1 MERTFMNKLLIIL
14 TACAFGLVLS
24 STGIAADQPSP
35 EKGASPEVSQPD
47 TQAPPA
53 DKAGDVTADKSTQT
67 DPQAAPN
74 TKPAS
79 EASDKASKP
88 EDVSEAYTAA
98 LKKCDALSG
107 VQKDACEEKAKKEHG
122 KM

>member
-1 MERTFMNKLLIIL
+1 MNKLLINL

-24 STGIAADQPSP
+24 STVIAADQMAPEKDSSP
-35 EKGASPEVSQPD
+35 EAAQSD
-47 TQAPPA
+47 TQAAPN
-53 DKAGDVTADKSTQT
+53 DKAGGTTVDKSTQT

-79 EASDKASKP
+79 VAADKANKS

-107 VQKDACEEKAKKEHG
+107 AEKEACEKKAKKEKG
-122 KM
+122 NM

>member
-1 MERTFMNKLLIIL
+1 MNNLLINL

-24 STGIAADQPSP
+24 STVIAADQMAPGKDSSP
-35 EKGASPEVSQPD
+35 EAAQSD
-47 TQAPPA
+47 TQAPN
-53 DKAGDVTADKSTQT
+53 DKAGGMTTDKSTQT

-79 EASDKASKP
+79 VAADKANKS

-107 VQKDACEEKAKKEHG
+107 AEKEACEKKAKKEKG
-122 KM
+122 NM

>member
-1 MERTFMNKLLIIL
+1 MNKLLINL

-24 STGIAADQPSP
+24 STGIAADQTSP
-35 EKGASPEVSQPD
+35 EKGAAPEVSQPD

-53 DKAGDVTADKSTQT
+53 DKAGDMSADKSTQT

-79 EASDKASKP
+79 EAAADKGNKP
-88 EDVSEAYTAA
+88 EDVNEAYTAA

-107 VQKDACEEKAKKEHG
+107 AQKDTCEKKAKKEHG

>member
-1 MERTFMNKLLIIL
+1 MNKLLISL
-14 TACAFGLVLS
+14 TACAFGLALS
-24 STGIAADQPSP
+24 STGIAADQMAP

-79 EASDKASKP
+79 EASDKANKP

-98 LKKCDALSG
+98 LKKCESLSG
-107 VQKDACEEKAKKEHG
+107 AEKEACEKKAKKEKG
-122 KM
+122 NM

>member
-1 MERTFMNKLLIIL
+1 MNKLLINL

-24 STGIAADQPSP
+24 STVIAADQMSP
-35 EKGASPEVSQPD
+35 EKDASPEISQPD

-53 DKAGDVTADKSTQT
+53 DKADDMTADKAT
-67 DPQAAPN
+67 
-74 TKPAS
+74 
-79 EASDKASKP
+79 KP

-98 LKKCDALSG
+98 LKKCDALNG
-107 VQKDACEEKAKKEHG
+107 AQKEACEKKAKKDQG

>member
-1 MERTFMNKLLIIL
+1 MNKLLINL

-24 STGIAADQPSP
+24 STGIAADQTSP

-79 EASDKASKP
+79 EASDKTSKP
-88 EDVSEAYTAA
+88 EEVSEAYTAA
-98 LKKCDALSG
+98 LKKCESLSDA
-107 VQKDACEEKAKKEHG
+107 QKATCEEKAKKEHG

>member
-1 MERTFMNKLLIIL
+1 MNKLLINL

-24 STGIAADQPSP
+24 STVIAADQTSP
-35 EKGASPEVSQPD
+35 DKD
-47 TQAPPA
+47 APPA
-53 DKAGDVTADKSTQT
+53 AAKSDTKAAPDAAAGDVKAEKSTQT

-74 TKPAS
+74 DKPAS
-79 EASDKASKP
+79 VAADKSNKP

-98 LKKCDALSG
+98 LKKCGSLAG
-107 VQKDACEEKAKKEHG
+107 TEKDTCEQSAKKEHG